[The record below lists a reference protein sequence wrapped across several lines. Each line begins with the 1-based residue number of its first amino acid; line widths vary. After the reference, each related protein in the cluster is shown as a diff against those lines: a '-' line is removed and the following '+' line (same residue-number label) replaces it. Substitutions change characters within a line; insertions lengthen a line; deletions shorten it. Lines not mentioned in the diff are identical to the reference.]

1 MGNYTFTI
9 TNGDN
14 CDTIGSCPAGC
25 SLTGAK
31 TCLYVQPA
39 SSGQCCGTSNT
50 NWSSASSS
58 GVNVYLTAGA
68 LDGTGRAQLNLAQP
82 VVIGDL
88 QATSFTSGYACWR
101 IRQDPAHA
109 TSTESFVD
117 CDGGTRGN
125 ATLQIDSMGSGTA
138 GTPSITVDT
147 SADAAAPAGTGI
159 IRILMQ
165 SSSTS
170 ADGSNCDTVNWA
182 SVPDQSVALA
192 TGTVTSTITNS
203 RQGGTVTATSQGNP
217 FNCATWGTGKQ
228 GSLVFPL
235 YSLDQSIPLSGTK
248 DVADT
253 VRLQD

>member
-1 MGNYTFTI
+1 MSQQQTIQHEAELAGRGLFT
-9 TNGDN
+9 GF
-14 CDTIGSCPAGC
+14 P
-25 SLTGAK
+25 
-31 TCLYVQPA
+31 V
-39 SSGQCCGTSNT
+39 
-50 NWSSASSS
+50 
-58 GVNVYLTAGA
+58 TA
-68 LDGTGRAQLNLAQP
+68 RFKP
-82 VVIGDL
+82 
-88 QATSFTSGYACWR
+88 
-101 IRQDPAHA
+101 
-109 TSTESFVD
+109 
-117 CDGGTRGN
+117 
-125 ATLQIDSMGSGTA
+125 
-138 GTPSITVDT
+138 
-147 SADAAAPAGTGI
+147 APAGTGI

-248 DVADT
+248 DVANT